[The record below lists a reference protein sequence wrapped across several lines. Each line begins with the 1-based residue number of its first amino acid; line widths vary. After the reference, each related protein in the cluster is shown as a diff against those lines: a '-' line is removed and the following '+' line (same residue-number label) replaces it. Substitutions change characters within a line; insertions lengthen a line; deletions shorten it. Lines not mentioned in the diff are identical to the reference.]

1 MLKYAEHP
9 SDVLR
14 LVLEHGLRRNTME
27 GFYNEIPHHPGSGPF
42 SLSTASFAMSL
53 CQEKEQDIQRE
64 ISYAEK
70 HNNQHRI
77 DGLKK
82 ALREVKDN
90 CTDSKLRAD
99 HQEKIAEQKD
109 EIAERRQDLQ
119 EAKEKGDAEKI
130 AKRERKL
137 QEAQDEL
144 KALEARDY

>member
-1 MLKYAEHP
+1 MKYRITLA
-9 SDVLR
+9 LA
-14 LVLEHGLRRNTME
+14 L
-27 GFYNEIPHHPGSGPF
+27 F

-82 ALREVKDN
+82 ALSEVKDN

-109 EIAERRQDLQ
+109 EIAECRQDLQ

>member
-1 MLKYAEHP
+1 MKYRITLA
-9 SDVLR
+9 LA
-14 LVLEHGLRRNTME
+14 L
-27 GFYNEIPHHPGSGPF
+27 F

-70 HNNQHRI
+70 HNNQHRS

>member
-1 MLKYAEHP
+1 MFSALFWNTAYAVTQWKVSIMKYRITLA
-9 SDVLR
+9 LA
-14 LVLEHGLRRNTME
+14 L
-27 GFYNEIPHHPGSGPF
+27 F

-82 ALREVKDN
+82 ALSEVKDN

-119 EAKEKGDAEKI
+119 EAKAKGDAEKI

>member
-99 HQEKIAEQKD
+99 HQEKSLN
-109 EIAERRQDLQ
+109 RRT
-119 EAKEKGDAEKI
+119 
-130 AKRERKL
+130 R
-137 QEAQDEL
+137 
-144 KALEARDY
+144 

>member
-1 MLKYAEHP
+1 MFSALFWNTAYAVTQWKVSIMKYRITLA
-9 SDVLR
+9 LA
-14 LVLEHGLRRNTME
+14 L
-27 GFYNEIPHHPGSGPF
+27 F

>member
-1 MLKYAEHP
+1 MKYRITLA
-9 SDVLR
+9 LA
-14 LVLEHGLRRNTME
+14 L
-27 GFYNEIPHHPGSGPF
+27 F

-82 ALREVKDN
+82 ALSEVKDN
-90 CTDSKLRAD
+90 CTDNKLRAD

>member
-1 MLKYAEHP
+1 MFSALFWNTAYAVTQWKVSIMKYRITLA
-9 SDVLR
+9 LA
-14 LVLEHGLRRNTME
+14 L
-27 GFYNEIPHHPGSGPF
+27 F

-82 ALREVKDN
+82 ALSEVKDN

-99 HQEKIAEQKD
+99 HQKKIAEQKD

-119 EAKEKGDAEKI
+119 EAKAKGDAEKI